1 MCNVPNHI
9 NWEWKKKK
17 QNKGWVLTQEQ
28 HACWQSHLGDR
39 DRQKPDATEPRS
51 DSRTPLDPRYP
62 MAYDCFES
70 HQSPKR
76 TSSLSSH
83 SSVSSAMVSAP
94 LAQPISPTNL
104 NQKPHLYSLFKNQEN
119 KQNSINVKNVPCK
132 CPHRVHSLE
141 ANRRPCVVVVVGDW
155 SLGLEKKIA
164 QVELSQGLTRPSRK
178 WVRGGRTRWC
188 TWTWRKRNERV

>member
-1 MCNVPNHI
+1 
-9 NWEWKKKK
+9 
-17 QNKGWVLTQEQ
+17 
-28 HACWQSHLGDR
+28 
-39 DRQKPDATEPRS
+39 
-51 DSRTPLDPRYP
+51 

-94 LAQPISPTNL
+94 LAQPISPTKI
-104 NQKPHLYSLFKNQEN
+104 QSKPHLYYLIKNQEN
-119 KQNSINVKNVPCK
+119 KQKSINLKKKNVPCK
-132 CPHRVHSLE
+132 CPRRVHSLE
-141 ANRRPCVVVVVGDW
+141 ANRRPCVVVVEDL

-164 QVELSQGLTRPSRK
+164 RVELSQGLTRPSRK

-188 TWTWRKRNERV
+188 TWTWRKRNERA